1 MTIKGLVLDTE
12 TTGLNQAQVIEM
24 AYMPIESDFSFNTH
38 TVECERFLPRK
49 AIEPEAIGV
58 HGILDSDLLSKPKT
72 ADLFKV
78 MPLVAQSTY
87 VVGHNVEFDTN
98 AINNSS
104 SIEHNFKEICTKRLA
119 IHTFP
124 DEKSYRLTRLADR
137 LISEKVKNY
146 IDDAHSAKADVIMC
160 ALLLEHIVST
170 LNQRDNKQYTFD
182 ELYQLSTE
190 IGYIPYGEKAA

>member
-24 AYMPIESDFSFNTH
+24 AYMPIDNDVSVNAH

-49 AIEPEAIGV
+49 AIESEAISV
-58 HGILDSDLLSKPKT
+58 HGILEADLLGKPKT
-72 ADLFKV
+72 ADLLSI

-87 VVGHNVEFDTN
+87 VVGHNIEFDTN

-104 SIEHNFKEICTKRLA
+104 SVKHNFKEICTKRLA
-119 IHTFP
+119 IYTFP
-124 DEKSYRLTRLADR
+124 DEKSYRLTCLADKF
-137 LISEKVKNY
+137 ISEKVKNY

-160 ALLLEHIVST
+160 ALLLEHIVAT
-170 LNQRDNKQYTFD
+170 LNKRDDKQYTLD

-190 IGYIPYGEKAA
+190 IGCIPYGRKAA